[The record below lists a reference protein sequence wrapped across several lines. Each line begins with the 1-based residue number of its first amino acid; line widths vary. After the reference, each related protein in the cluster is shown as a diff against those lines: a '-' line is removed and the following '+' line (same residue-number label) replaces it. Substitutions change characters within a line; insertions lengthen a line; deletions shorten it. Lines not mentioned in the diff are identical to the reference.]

1 MIEIWHG
8 YPRKVVDNMQIC
20 MFDMTFNKVRLAIG
34 PKDSLSYDH
43 GYDSKEAAVVAMELQ
58 IPGVEPSGWY
68 RCPTDGR
75 RRPDGDISKEYIEP

>member
-43 GYDSKEAAVVAMELQ
+43 GYDSKEAAVVAMEL
-58 IPGVEPSGWY
+58 
-68 RCPTDGR
+68 
-75 RRPDGDISKEYIEP
+75 